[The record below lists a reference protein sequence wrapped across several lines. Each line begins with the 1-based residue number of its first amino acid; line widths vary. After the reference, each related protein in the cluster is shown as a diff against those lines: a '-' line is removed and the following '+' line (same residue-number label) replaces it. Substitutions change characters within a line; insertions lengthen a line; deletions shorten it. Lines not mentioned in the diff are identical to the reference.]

1 MRAFRAL
8 RNSWACLSGR
18 RRLATREDIRAWTV
32 GNLLLELPRCTRRV
46 RLLSPQQGPSGG
58 GCEWIVSA
66 RDLEHWLEERDPP
79 VVAARPDGTRRAFRL
94 WLQAADDRVDA
105 ITDLPDAFR
114 SELRGRF
121 TQMVSAI
128 AGELRCVRCDDVVTG
143 LEEVCGDKT
152 LDGAFTVWTTQTRC
166 VRGHDLFSEAHATE
180 FYFGGR
186 ASRHSASP
194 SSRRQ
199 QARA

>member
-8 RNSWACLSGR
+8 RNGWACLSGR

-46 RLLSPQQGPSGG
+46 RLLSPHQGPSGG
-58 GCEWIVSA
+58 GCEWVVSA
-66 RDLEHWLEERDPP
+66 RDLEYWLEGRDPP
-79 VVAARPDGTRRAFRL
+79 VVAARPDGPRRAFRL
-94 WLQAADDRVDA
+94 WLQGADNRVDA

-128 AGELRCVRCDDVVTG
+128 AGELRCVR
-143 LEEVCGDKT
+143 
-152 LDGAFTVWTTQTRC
+152 
-166 VRGHDLFSEAHATE
+166 GHELFSEAHATE
-180 FYFGGR
+180 LYFGGR
-186 ASRHSASP
+186 ASRDSASP